1 MSLAARLRERRHEIE
16 QATLAR
22 VRAVSD
28 PDAAEDPEYV
38 LGVRATVVAAL
49 EYAMAALDTAPGE
62 PRPVPEQLLSQA
74 RAAVRNGVALDTV
87 LRRYS
92 VGYTL
97 LCDYLIEEAER
108 ESSVSAAQ
116 LRQALRA
123 ETSVYDHLIAT
134 VSREYA
140 RESEARAGSSERRR
154 AELVK
159 MLLAG
164 KPVDP
169 GQLRYSFEAWHVAAL
184 AAGPGASETWR
195 ELAMKLDRQLLLVQ
209 AEEDVVWA
217 WLGGRS
223 RLDPCRLLDSV
234 ETSLPPEALLALGE
248 PGQGSEGWR
257 RSHRQARAAM
267 PIAQRGAEHRV
278 RYADV
283 ALLASALCD
292 DLLASSLH
300 DLYIAPLEAE
310 REGGVALRE
319 TLQAYLTAGRN
330 VSSAAAVLGV
340 ARQTVSIRLRTVEE
354 RVGRALDSCAAE
366 IEVALALRGLR
377 GPTDRHLVR

>member
-1 MSLAARLRERRHEIE
+1 MSLAARLRERRHEVE
-16 QATLAR
+16 QATLTR

-28 PDAAEDPEYV
+28 PDAVEDPEYV
-38 LGVRATVVAAL
+38 LGLRAAVGAAL
-49 EYAMAALDTAPGE
+49 DYAMAALDTAPGE
-62 PRPVPEQLLSQA
+62 PRPVPDQLLSQA

-108 ESSVSAAQ
+108 EGSVSAAQ

-134 VSREYA
+134 ISREYA
-140 RESEARAGSSERRR
+140 RESEGRSETSGRRR

-169 GQLRYSFEAWHVAAL
+169 VDLRYSFDAWHVAAL
-184 AAGPGASETWR
+184 AAGPGAIEVWR
-195 ELAMKLDRQLLLVQ
+195 DLATKLDRRLLIVQ
-209 AEEDVVWA
+209 AEEEVVWV

-223 RLDPCRLLDSV
+223 RLDPCQLLDSA
-234 ETSLPPEALLALGE
+234 EASLPDEALLALGE
-248 PGQGSEGWR
+248 PGRGSEGWR
-257 RSHRQARAAM
+257 LSHRQAKAAM
-267 PIAQRGAEHRV
+267 SIAQRGARRLV

-283 ALLASALCD
+283 ALLASALRD
-292 DLLASSLH
+292 DLLVSSLH
-300 DLYIAPLEAE
+300 DIYIAPLEAE
-310 REGGVALRE
+310 REGGAALRE
-319 TLQAYLTAGRN
+319 TLYAYLTAGRN
-330 VSSAAAVLGV
+330 ISSAAAMLGV
-340 ARQTVSIRLRTVEE
+340 ARQTVSIRLRTAEE

-366 IEVALALRGLR
+366 IEVALRLRGLR
-377 GPTDRHLVR
+377 DPAEHHPVR